1 MSIDDLDQYKIALKK
16 VEEEKKKYSGD
27 GFIHSGKVPH
37 ENFSCNLIPECIRE
51 EHTMLFM
58 TLILNLDEVN
68 ELLFESYDIWNKI
81 HNHSKEVEVV
91 NSYSYNKLRIN
102 SVIIIHIIKHY
113 IDMMLVFILKYIFNL
128 ERKIDCIGRWKNYT
142 KKPRE
147 LSKLDDF
154 QDFFDLI
161 NDMENANKHH
171 LKSIYTAQLIGQDE
185 LCFFAIKEN
194 KDNKDNKL
202 YAVRAIDII
211 KRFNELYKVFN
222 DIIEENYKVEK
233 KS

>member
-1 MSIDDLDQYKIALKK
+1 MSIDDLDQVEYMIKALKK
-16 VEEEKKKYSGD
+16 VEEEKKVYRGD

-37 ENFSCNLIPECIRE
+37 ENFSVNLIPKCIRE
-51 EHTMLFM
+51 EHTLLFM
-58 TLILNLDEVN
+58 PLILNLDEVN

-81 HNHSKEVEVV
+81 HNHSKEVEVE

-113 IDMMLVFILKYIFNL
+113 MDMMLVFILECIFNL
-128 ERKIDCIGRWKNYT
+128 GRECDCIGRWKNYT

-154 QDFFDLI
+154 QDYFDLI

-171 LKSIYTAQLIGQDE
+171 LTSIYTAQLIGQDE
-185 LCFFAIKEN
+185 LCFFAINEK
-194 KDNKDNKL
+194 KGNKL
-202 YAVRAIDII
+202 YSVRAIDII

-222 DIIEENYKVEK
+222 DILEVNYKRESK
-233 KS
+233 

>member
-16 VEEEKKKYSGD
+16 VEEEKKEYSGD

-51 EHTMLFM
+51 EHTILFM
-58 TLILNLDEVN
+58 PLILNLDEVN

-102 SVIIIHIIKHY
+102 SVFIIHIIKHY
-113 IDMMLVFILKYIFNL
+113 MDMMLVFILEHIFNL
-128 ERKIDCIGRWKNYT
+128 RTKCDCIGKWKNYS
-142 KKPRE
+142 KKPPE

-154 QDFFDLI
+154 QDYFDLI

-171 LKSIYTAQLIGQDE
+171 LNSNLTFQLIGRDE
-185 LCFFAIKEN
+185 LCFFAINEKKGN
-194 KDNKDNKL
+194 NL
-202 YAVRAIDII
+202 FAVRAIDII

-222 DIIEENYKVEK
+222 EIIEENYKGEK